1 LIVTIDNFGGAFTER
16 GSSRRE
22 DRLHNCGHA
31 SIRLYAIR
39 RSATV
44 AGLHGSRVVKT
55 KTLMLLVS
63 FSTREPYK
71 HVVTD
76 QHDVGR

>member
-1 LIVTIDNFGGAFTER
+1 VTIHNFGGALTER
-16 GSSRRE
+16 GSSRSK
-22 DRLHNCGHA
+22 DRLHNCGHT
-31 SIRLYAIR
+31 SIRLYVIR
-39 RSATV
+39 GSATV

-71 HVVTD
+71 HVVTR